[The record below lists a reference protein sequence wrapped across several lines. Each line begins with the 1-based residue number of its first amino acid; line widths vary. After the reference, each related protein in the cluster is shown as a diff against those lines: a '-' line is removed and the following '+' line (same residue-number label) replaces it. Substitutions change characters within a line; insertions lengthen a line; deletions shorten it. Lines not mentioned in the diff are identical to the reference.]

1 MEVLNFNQVGFET
14 ELQTKKTQI
23 EIYNK
28 LLNCIESITSIRE
41 LKSLDEIDTFIKEKT
56 GFANVQMSAS
66 LLAIEAEYKYIAENV
81 NKLDLSDFLIA
92 NNKSSIELKTDVVE
106 ALKEKYTT
114 YLTADKEA
122 IYKKLNSAIKLLNEL
137 HPYVFRCVSQ
147 DYKGS
152 YSINKLM
159 LHNLD
164 LR

>member
-1 MEVLNFNQVGFET
+1 MEVLNFNQVAFET

-23 EIYNK
+23 EIYNQ
-28 LLNCIESITSIRE
+28 LLKCIESITSIKE

-66 LLAIEAEYKYIAENV
+66 LLGIEAEYKFISENV

-92 NNKSSIELKTDVVE
+92 NDKSSIELKSDVIE
-106 ALKEKYTT
+106 ALKEKHTT

-147 DYKGS
+147 DYKGN
-152 YSINKLM
+152 YGINKLM